1 MQNLTIAQT
10 LTMSSLEIAQLVGS
24 RHGDVKRSIER
35 LAASTVIQLPPM
47 AKVENKQSNS
57 PNRFSEAY
65 IFEGEQGKRD
75 SIIVVAQLCPEF
87 TARLVDRWQEL
98 EKLVSQPALPE
109 NYISALEALLES
121 KKSEAML
128 ALVNKKQEEEIHCL
142 QNLFQTGM
150 TPVQFCKQLNG
161 VNIMGVNL
169 FLAERNFLYDGQQE
183 ENKPYEWRVKAYA
196 RDKYFTEMVVTVNT
210 EKGKKKFYEV
220 ILLKE
225 GAKWLYRHY
234 LKKELPMKKSW
245 NGEFTY
251 DKYLQVA

>member
-10 LTMSSLEIAQLVGS
+10 LTMSSREIAELTGKRHDHVLRDCRKMLEALNIQSPQIWGDYQDSSGRIYQEALLDQDLTMTLVMGY
-24 RHGDVKRSIER
+24 SIELRHKVAKRWRELEEQAKKPAIPQTYPDALR
-35 LAASTVIQLPPM
+35 LAAEL
-47 AKVENKQSNS
+47 AEEKQ
-57 PNRFSEAY
+57 R
-65 IFEGEQGKRD
+65 
-75 SIIVVAQLCPEF
+75 
-87 TARLVDRWQEL
+87 
-98 EKLVSQPALPE
+98 
-109 NYISALEALLES
+109 
-121 KKSEAML
+121 L

-142 QNLFQTGM
+142 QNLFQVGM

-169 FLAERNFLYDGQQE
+169 FLAERNFLYDGQKE

-196 RDKYFTEMVVTVNT
+196 RDKYFTEKTVTVNT
-210 EKGKKKFYEV
+210 EKGKKQFYEV

-234 LKKELPMKKSW
+234 LKGELPMKKGW
-245 NGEFTY
+245 NGEFTH

>member
-10 LTMSSLEIAQLVGS
+10 LTMSSREIAELTGKQHKDVLADCRKMFEALNIQSADFSADYKDSKGRTYQEFLLDQDLTMTLVMGY
-24 RHGDVKRSIER
+24 SIELRHKVAKRWRELEEQAKKPAIPQTYPDALR
-35 LAASTVIQLPPM
+35 LAAEL
-47 AKVENKQSNS
+47 AEEKQ
-57 PNRFSEAY
+57 R
-65 IFEGEQGKRD
+65 
-75 SIIVVAQLCPEF
+75 
-87 TARLVDRWQEL
+87 
-98 EKLVSQPALPE
+98 
-109 NYISALEALLES
+109 
-121 KKSEAML
+121 L

-142 QNLFQTGM
+142 QNLFQVGM

-169 FLAERNFLYDGQQE
+169 FLAERHFLYDAQKE

-196 RDKYFTEMVVTVNT
+196 RDKYFTEKTVTVNT
-210 EKGKKKFYEV
+210 EKGKKQFYEV

-234 LKKELPMKKSW
+234 LKGELPMKKGW
-245 NGEFTY
+245 NGEFTH

>member
-10 LTMSSLEIAQLVGS
+10 LTMSSVEIAQLVGS

-35 LAASTVIQLPPM
+35 LAASMVIQLPPM

-98 EKLVSQPALPE
+98 EKLAAQRALPE

-121 KKSEAML
+121 KKSEAAL

-142 QNLFQTGM
+142 QNLFQVGM

-161 VNIMGVNL
+161 TSLYTSL
-169 FLAERNFLYDGQQE
+169 FVPER
-183 ENKPYEWRVKAYA
+183 A
-196 RDKYFTEMVVTVNT
+196 
-210 EKGKKKFYEV
+210 
-220 ILLKE
+220 
-225 GAKWLYRHY
+225 
-234 LKKELPMKKSW
+234 
-245 NGEFTY
+245 
-251 DKYLQVA
+251 